1 MFRVLT
7 EDETKGAKDAM
18 NGDGSGLNERK
29 KLILKAI
36 IEAHVKEGEPVGSKY
51 LTQNKQIALSS
62 ATIRNEMSEL
72 EEMGYL
78 EQPHTSAG
86 RVPSENGY
94 RFYVNSLMQKYR
106 MSQNEL
112 ARMNTLVKSRLAEV
126 DKLLE
131 TATQL
136 AAALTNYTSIAIKPG
151 QSAAVITKF
160 RLVFITDEMLML
172 VMLMADGSVKTS
184 QIHAEITIDADMLER
199 LEFMLNTRVAGKRA
213 DEITMPLVMELEKSF
228 GDGDSLVGPVMK
240 CICGTLGEDFDG
252 EVRLSGVN
260 HLLEYPEYADAHK
273 FKELLGVLE
282 EKRDLLKLVSESD
295 SDEDKPQVIIGSE
308 NSVEE
313 MQDSALVFQ
322 KIKSGGKVVGA
333 IGILGPRRMDY
344 SKVISTV
351 EYIAENISGLLDPE
365 KGLPPGEGSGGNNNN
380 RKDQS

>member
-1 MFRVLT
+1 MR
-7 EDETKGAKDAM
+7 
-18 NGDGSGLNERK
+18 GDGSELNERK

-86 RVPSENGY
+86 RVPSEYGY

-112 ARMNTLVKSRLAEV
+112 ARMNALVKSRLAEV

-131 TATQL
+131 SATQL
-136 AAALTNYTSIAIKPG
+136 AAALTNYTSIAIKPR
-151 QSAAVITKF
+151 QSATVISKF
-160 RLVFITDEMLML
+160 KLVFITDEILML
-172 VMLMADGSVKTS
+172 VMLMADGSVKTG
-184 QIHAEITIDADMLER
+184 QIHADLKISAGMLER
-199 LEFMLNTRVAGKRA
+199 LEMILNTEIAGKHA
-213 DEITMPLVMELEKSF
+213 DEISMPLVMGIEKSA
-228 GDGDSLVGPVMK
+228 GEGVSLVGPVIK
-240 CICGTLGEDFDG
+240 YICETLGEDSGG
-252 EVRLSGVN
+252 EVKFSGVN

-282 EKRDLLKLVSESD
+282 EKRDLLKLVTEA
-295 SDEDKPQVIIGSE
+295 DENDNRPQVIIGSE

-322 KIKSGGKVVGA
+322 KIKSGGRVIGA

-344 SKVISTV
+344 SRVISTV
-351 EYIAENISGLLDPE
+351 EYIADNISELLGASS
-365 KGLPPGEGSGGNNNN
+365 GLPPGE
-380 RKDQS
+380 KDNPDNKT

>member
-1 MFRVLT
+1 MFGVLT
-7 EDETKGAKDAM
+7 ADIAKGAKSAM

-172 VMLMADGSVKTS
+172 VMLMADGTVKTS
-184 QIHAEITIDADMLER
+184 QIHAEIRIDADMLER
-199 LEFMLNTRVAGKRA
+199 LELMLNTRVAGKRA

-228 GDGDSLVGPVMK
+228 GDGDSLVGPVLK
-240 CICGTLGEDFDG
+240 CICGTLGEDSDG

-295 SDEDKPQVIIGSE
+295 GDADKPQVIIGSE

-322 KIKSGGKVVGA
+322 KIRSGGKVVGA

-365 KGLPPGEGSGGNNNN
+365 KGLPPGGAEGNNNN

>member
-1 MFRVLT
+1 M
-7 EDETKGAKDAM
+7 K
-18 NGDGSGLNERK
+18 GDGSELNERK

-36 IEAHVKEGEPVGSKY
+36 IETHVREGEPVGSKY
-51 LTQNKQIALSS
+51 LMQNKQIALSS

-72 EEMGYL
+72 EELGYL

-86 RVPSENGY
+86 RVPSEYGY

-106 MSQNEL
+106 MSKNEL

-131 TATQL
+131 TASQL
-136 AAALTNYTSIAIKPG
+136 AAALTNYTSIAIKPKH
-151 QSAAVITKF
+151 SVTAASKF
-160 RLVFITDEMLML
+160 KLVYITDEMLMV
-172 VMLMADGSVKTS
+172 VMLMADGSAKTA
-184 QIHAEITIDADMLER
+184 QIHADVKIDPDMLER
-199 LEFMLNTRVAGKRA
+199 LEFILNTRIAGKSA
-213 DEITMPLVMELEKSF
+213 DEISMPLVIEIESSF
-228 GDGDSLVGPVMK
+228 GEGDSLVGPVIK
-240 CICGTLGEDFDG
+240 SICSALGEGDG
-252 EVRLSGVN
+252 GDIKLSGVN

-282 EKRDLLKLVSESD
+282 EKRDILKLVTETEAD
-295 SDEDKPQVIIGSE
+295 DGRPQVIIGSE

-322 KIKSGGKVVGA
+322 KIRSGGKVIGA

-351 EYIAENISGLLDPE
+351 EYIAENISELL
-365 KGLPPGEGSGGNNNN
+365 GAQPPLLSDEDKQRES
-380 RKDQS
+380 

>member
-1 MFRVLT
+1 MK
-7 EDETKGAKDAM
+7 DEAKGAKGAM

-228 GDGDSLVGPVMK
+228 GDGDSLVGPVLK
-240 CICGTLGEDFDG
+240 CICGTLGEGSDG

>member
-1 MFRVLT
+1 MR
-7 EDETKGAKDAM
+7 
-18 NGDGSGLNERK
+18 GDGNELNERK

-36 IEAHVKEGEPVGSKY
+36 IEAHVRDGEPVGSKY
-51 LTQNKQIALSS
+51 LTQNKQFSLSS

-86 RVPSENGY
+86 RVPSEYGY

-112 ARMNTLVKSRLAEV
+112 ARMNALVKSRLAEV

-151 QSAAVITKF
+151 RSATAITKF
-160 RLVFITDEMLML
+160 RLVFITDEVLML
-172 VMLMADGSVKTS
+172 VMLMADGSVRTG
-184 QIHAEITIDADMLER
+184 QIHADLQLSPGLLER
-199 LEFMLNTRVAGKRA
+199 LEMILNTQIAGKRA
-213 DEITMPLVMELEKSF
+213 EEISMPLVMEIERLF
-228 GDGDSLVGPVMK
+228 GEGDSLVGPVIK
-240 CICGTLGEDFDG
+240 YIC
-252 EVRLSGVN
+252 EVLAENTGGDVKLSGVN

-282 EKRDLLKLVSESD
+282 EKRDLLRLVSETDESD
-295 SDEDKPQVIIGSE
+295 DRPQVIIGSE

-313 MQDSALVFQ
+313 MQDSTLVFQ
-322 KIKSGGKVVGA
+322 KIRSGGKVIGA

-351 EYIAENISGLLDPE
+351 EYITDNISELLRASP
-365 KGLPPGEGSGGNNNN
+365 GLPPGGQDDDEH
-380 RKDQS
+380 KT

>member
-1 MFRVLT
+1 
-7 EDETKGAKDAM
+7 M

-240 CICGTLGEDFDG
+240 CICGTLGEDSDG

>member
-1 MFRVLT
+1 MLT
-7 EDETKGAKDAM
+7 EDETKGVKDAM

-240 CICGTLGEDFDG
+240 CICGTLGEDSDG

>member
-1 MFRVLT
+1 MSRVLT
-7 EDETKGAKDAM
+7 GDETKGAKDAM

>member
-1 MFRVLT
+1 MT
-7 EDETKGAKDAM
+7 DKAKGAKDAM
-18 NGDGSGLNERK
+18 NGDGSRLNERK

-86 RVPSENGY
+86 RVPSEHGY

-136 AAALTNYTSIAIKPG
+136 AAALTNYTSIAIKSG

-160 RLVFITDEMLML
+160 RLVFLTDEMLML

-184 QIHAEITIDADMLER
+184 QIHAEIRIDADMLER
-199 LEFMLNTRVAGKRA
+199 L
-213 DEITMPLVMELEKSF
+213 
-228 GDGDSLVGPVMK
+228 
-240 CICGTLGEDFDG
+240 
-252 EVRLSGVN
+252 
-260 HLLEYPEYADAHK
+260 
-273 FKELLGVLE
+273 
-282 EKRDLLKLVSESD
+282 
-295 SDEDKPQVIIGSE
+295 
-308 NSVEE
+308 
-313 MQDSALVFQ
+313 
-322 KIKSGGKVVGA
+322 
-333 IGILGPRRMDY
+333 
-344 SKVISTV
+344 
-351 EYIAENISGLLDPE
+351 
-365 KGLPPGEGSGGNNNN
+365 
-380 RKDQS
+380 

>member
-1 MFRVLT
+1 MT
-7 EDETKGAKDAM
+7 DEAKGAKDAM
-18 NGDGSGLNERK
+18 NGDGSRLNERK

-86 RVPSENGY
+86 RVPSEHGY

-160 RLVFITDEMLML
+160 RLVFLTDEMLML

-184 QIHAEITIDADMLER
+184 QIHAEIRIDADMLER

-228 GDGDSLVGPVMK
+228 GDGDSLVGPVLK
-240 CICGTLGEDFDG
+240 CICGTLGDGSDG

-260 HLLEYPEYADAHK
+260 NLLEYPEYADARK
-273 FKELLGVLE
+273 FKDLLGVLE

-295 SDEDKPQVIIGSE
+295 EDTGRPQVIIGSE

-322 KIKSGGKVVGA
+322 KIHSGGKVVGA

-365 KGLPPGEGSGGNNNN
+365 KGLPPGGESGGNNNN
-380 RKDQS
+380 RKEQS

>member
-1 MFRVLT
+1 MLT
-7 EDETKGAKDAM
+7 GDETKGAKDAM

-240 CICGTLGEDFDG
+240 CICGTLGEDSDG